1 MEVIMLRTRRTG
13 KRPILKLQSQ
23 TLIPSEY
30 QECKAF
36 WEYAQIM
43 MPLRKYLI
51 KHANERI
58 GHSWFTKALI
68 AIGMRPGL
76 LDYQFPV
83 RNDKYIGL
91 WLEFKRIDQRDKPKD
106 KDQDEWIEKLLKIGH
121 YASYAYGCEH
131 AIQIYTDYVNNRI

>member
-1 MEVIMLRTRRTG
+1 MLRKRRIG
-13 KRPILKLQSQ
+13 RRPILDLKAQ

-36 WEYAQIM
+36 WGYAQRV
-43 MPLRKYLI
+43 PRLGEYLI

-68 AIGMRPGL
+68 AIGMRPGI
-76 LDYQFPV
+76 LDYQWPV
-83 RNDKYIGL
+83 PNQKYLGL
-91 WLEFKRIDQRDKPKD
+91 WLEFKRIDQREKKKD
-106 KDQDEWIEKLLKIGH
+106 VDQDEWIEKLNKIGH

-131 AIQIYTDYVNNRI
+131 AIKIYTDYVNNRL

>member
-1 MEVIMLRTRRTG
+1 MLRKRRIG
-13 KRPILKLQSQ
+13 RRPILNLQLQ

-36 WEYAQIM
+36 WGYAQRI
-43 MPLRKYLI
+43 PQLRKFLI

-76 LDYQFPV
+76 LDYQWPV
-83 RNDKYIGL
+83 RNQKYIGL
-91 WLEFKRIDQRDKPKD
+91 WLEFKRIDKREEKKD
-106 KDQDEWIEKLLKIGH
+106 ASQDEWIENLREIGH
-121 YASYAYGCEH
+121 YASYAYGCED
-131 AIQIYTDYVNNRI
+131 AIKIYTDYVNNKL

>member
-1 MEVIMLRTRRTG
+1 MEIAMLRKRRIG
-13 KRPILKLQSQ
+13 RRPILDLKAQ

-36 WEYAQIM
+36 WGYAQRI
-43 MPLRKYLI
+43 PQLGKYLI

-76 LDYQFPV
+76 LDYQWPV

-91 WLEFKRIDQRDKPKD
+91 WLEFKRVDQREKKKD
-106 KDQDEWIEKLLKIGH
+106 ADQEEWIENLREIGH

-131 AIQIYTDYVNNRI
+131 AIKIYTDYVNNRL